1 MNHPRMTSSGRRI
14 AFFLG
19 LAIAFALPKRVEC
32 GYAGATACAH
42 PGSRPR
48 ETCIDYKV
56 EPWGF
61 YLLESVF
68 SRNVGFAYSSGED
81 CR

>member
-1 MNHPRMTSSGRRI
+1 MTSSGRRI
-14 AFFLG
+14 AFVLG

-32 GYAGATACAH
+32 NFPDAHACAH
-42 PGSRPR
+42 PGLRPR
-48 ETCIDYKV
+48 EVCTDYRV

-68 SRNVGFAYSSGED
+68 GRQVGFAYTSGED

>member
-19 LAIAFALPKRVEC
+19 LAIAFALPKRIEC
-32 GYAGATACAH
+32 GHPGATCAH
-42 PGSRPR
+42 PGTRPGQI
-48 ETCIDYKV
+48 CSDYEV

-61 YLLESVF
+61 YLLESLLG
-68 SRNVGFAYSSGED
+68 RDVGFAYSSGED
-81 CR
+81 CH

>member
-1 MNHPRMTSSGRRI
+1 MTSSGRRI

-19 LAIAFALPKRVEC
+19 VLIAFAIPRRVDC
-32 GYAGATACAH
+32 GYPGATCSIQAGGRTCA
-42 PGSRPR
+42 PY
-48 ETCIDYKV
+48 EV

-61 YLLESVF
+61 YLLEYVVG
-68 SRNVGFAYSSGED
+68 RNVGFAYERGDD